1 MYVNSADYQINPP
14 ELGIAEREIKH
25 VKKGRFVLVPITD
38 ELAATA
44 HIHRQSSGGITWLNY
59 CQKLNRVRGRKATK
73 DGIHEVLT
81 MVSYNPRMPSDKL
94 AVESV
99 PGSKA
104 GESIVKLNGPLVL
117 NTLFGFQD
125 TMQQLTGNLTMIDLE
140 GVPYVDSAGLGSL
153 VKFFVSYKRHGRKL
167 ILVAPCEQVQSLMS
181 MTKVETLFEIFP
193 TIADAQRSVVAG
205 ASS

>member
-1 MYVNSADYQINPP
+1 
-14 ELGIAEREIKH
+14 
-25 VKKGRFVLVPITD
+25 
-38 ELAATA
+38 
-44 HIHRQSSGGITWLNY
+44 
-59 CQKLNRVRGRKATK
+59 
-73 DGIHEVLT
+73 

-94 AVESV
+94 VVESV

-193 TIADAQRSVVAG
+193 TIADAQRSVAAG